1 MRLAARSAPLTAP
14 IAALD
19 RAAQHFPHTSFDDET
34 EFLRQYFGQ
43 LGNGGSAYT
52 LGDRFHGLQWHVY
65 VADADGTSYVEP
77 GRRATNNLEVAMT
90 ELDVEQA
97 RQFFRDEKFVSAS
110 KVTEDSGIA
119 ALVPGAVIDDYV
131 FDPCGYSMNG
141 IYGAGLITIHITPE
155 AGFSYASVEIS
166 GFEEGAFD
174 PNDMVA
180 RISAIFLPGRMSVSM
195 STDLASRTGAYT
207 WGSLGAAP
215 GGYGCQG
222 ATCQELSCGGRV
234 SYYSMVADA
243 AQRAAAAGAKRS
255 ASPVSV
261 LRHMPSFCSAGSAL
275 SDGSDLYLRSDS
287 DMYTSEEEC
296 ETAGAGKAG
305 MAAAGAACVALEQRC
320 TA

>member
-1 MRLAARSAPLTAP
+1 VPP
-14 IAALD
+14 P
-19 RAAQHFPHTSFDDET
+19 QHFPHTSFDDET
-34 EFLRQYFGQ
+34 DYLRRYFGH
-43 LGNGGSAYT
+43 LGSGGSAYT

-65 VADADGTSYVEP
+65 VADADGTQYIEP
-77 GRRATNNLEVAMT
+77 GRRATSNLEVTMT
-90 ELDVEQA
+90 DLDVQQA
-97 RQFFRDEKFVSAS
+97 RQFFRDEKFVCAAS
-110 KVTEDSGIA
+110 VTRDSGIG
-119 ALVPGAVIDDYV
+119 ALVPGALIDDYV

-141 IYGAGLITIHITPE
+141 IDGAGLITIHITPE
-155 AGFSYASVEIS
+155 AGFSYASVEVS
-166 GFEEGAFD
+166 GFGEGAFD

-180 RISAIFLPGRMSVSM
+180 RIAAIFLPGRMSVSM

-215 GGYGCQG
+215 AGYGCQG

-243 AQRAAAAGAKRS
+243 AKRAADAGAKRA

-275 SDGSDLYLRSDS
+275 SDGSDLYMRSDS

-296 ETAGAGKAG
+296 DGALAGKPGGAGGLAR
-305 MAAAGAACVALEQRC
+305 VEQGC